1 MKLEKDNV
9 KRCGI
14 FLYFDK
20 QGKVDDYISY
30 MLKDLKKSVDYLLV
44 VCNGYIERQGLDKL
58 RGCSDEVLC
67 RANVGFDLGGYR
79 EGLFY
84 IGWKQLEQY
93 DELVMMNYT
102 FFGPLYP
109 FAEMFDTMAEKDVDF
124 WGVTKHHRFDP
135 DPFGTIPYGYLPEHI
150 QSHLIVVRKSMF
162 MSYQYR
168 DFMMNRENP
177 TNYNEAISTYE
188 AIFTK
193 IFSDFGFT
201 WDVYLDSS
209 DQEGVYFYPIMY
221 AAKDAIEKRRSP
233 IIKRRSFFTGYDDF
247 LANSC
252 GEVSVEAYEYLQ
264 KNELYDLNLIWDNIL
279 RLENLTA
286 VHRCLHL
293 DYMLESYAT
302 NYTWNQ
308 KIAVVVI
315 ADGSKN
321 GFFYSQFLAYLPG
334 CADIYLYGEQNDC
347 RKIAEMCTSVQKV
360 VIRECDTA
368 NYAEVLRTVA
378 EDLAADSYD
387 YVGIARL
394 KDAGRSDAYVSD
406 VSWQNSDW
414 ENLFGNE
421 NICGN
426 LLQYFEENPR
436 MGLCIPPVPCHGK
449 LFAKTQGRWNGRFD
463 DAKEYLTA
471 KGITVNVSA
480 EENPLAPYGGT
491 FWIRGALLPLLRTY
505 YKTEDEELV
514 LLTLPEVIQHFGY
527 YTGIGYS
534 DKNVSAAVTNQD
546 YMFRENNREL
556 FKKFGVGSSTLVRL
570 RVMLGDMS
578 AGEEW
583 MEKN

>member
-44 VCNGYIERQGLDKL
+44 VCNGYIERQGLEKL

-109 FAEMFDTMAEKDVDF
+109 FAEMFDTMAQRDVDF

-150 QSHLIVVRKSMF
+150 QSHLIVVRKSLF

-177 TNYNEAISTYE
+177 SNYNEAISTYE

-209 DQEGVYFYPIMY
+209 DQEGVYYYPIMY
-221 AAKDAIEKRRSP
+221 AARDAIENRRSP

-252 GEVSVEAYEYLQ
+252 GEVSLEAYEYLQ

-293 DYMLESYAT
+293 NYMLESYAT
-302 NYTWNQ
+302 DYAWNQ
-308 KIAVVVI
+308 KIAIALI
-315 ADGSKN
+315 ADSSKN
-321 GFFYSQFLAYLPG
+321 AFFYSHFLASLPK
-334 CADIYLYGEQNDC
+334 CADIYLYGEQDDC
-347 RKIAEMCTSVQKV
+347 RKIAGMCAGTQKT
-360 VIRECDTA
+360 VISECDTE
-368 NYAEVLRTVA
+368 NYVDVLRAVSADIA
-378 EDLAADSYD
+378 ENRYD
-387 YVGIARL
+387 YAGVARL
-394 KDAGRSDAYVSD
+394 KDIEKSDLYTSD
-406 VSWQNSDW
+406 VSWQRSDW

-426 LLQYFEENPR
+426 LLQHFEENPR
-436 MGLCIPPVPCHGK
+436 MGMCIPPVPCHGK
-449 LFAKTQGRWNGRFD
+449 LFVKTQGRWNGRFD
-463 DAKEYLTA
+463 DVKEYLTE

-480 EENPLAPYGGT
+480 EENPLTPYGGC
-491 FWIRGALLPLLRTY
+491 FWMRGELLAQLNMY
-505 YKTEDEELV
+505 FESEDEELV
-514 LLTLPEVIQHFGY
+514 LLTLPEVIQHLGY
-527 YTGIGYS
+527 YTGIAYS

-556 FKKFGVGSSTLVRL
+556 FKKFGVGPSTLVRL